1 MRRIG
6 EEEEQQPQ
14 STALR
19 FSLYKYV
26 NTCKLFSS
34 RSHHC
39 RQKRE
44 KKRER
49 IREKLLCIV
58 FSSSYSEIINNIDRA
73 PGYIYT
79 YIRARL
85 YIHPSLVTYR
95 RRREKSE
102 GRFISWLSISLEET
116 NKAHGRN
123 DDDETLSGPRFQCF
137 HLSSTRICCWRWED
151 ALSCLVRQWSLR
163 KTA

>member
-26 NTCKLFSS
+26 NTCKLVSS

-73 PGYIYT
+73 PGYIYIYT
-79 YIRARL
+79 RASL
-85 YIHPSLVTYR
+85 YTPEFSYLPAKKGKERRQIHQLIIYFTRGDEQGPWPER
-95 RRREKSE
+95 RR
-102 GRFISWLSISLEET
+102 
-116 NKAHGRN
+116 
-123 DDDETLSGPRFQCF
+123 
-137 HLSSTRICCWRWED
+137 
-151 ALSCLVRQWSLR
+151 
-163 KTA
+163 